1 MSVKFCLKGVLEFVS
16 CSLRSRL
23 QWKNLQATQVE
34 NDTEES
40 CSSPKIFRDNLREQQ
55 FVPEVKFEL
64 STSGQNGCNLDF
76 SQHTEN
82 PADTP

>member
-1 MSVKFCLKGVLEFVS
+1 MSVKLCLKGVLELISF
-16 CSLRSRL
+16 SLRSRL

-40 CSSPKIFRDNLREQQ
+40 CSFPKIFRENLRKQQ

-64 STSGQNGCNLDF
+64 STSGQNGCYLDF
-76 SQHTEN
+76 S
-82 PADTP
+82 